1 MTSPALSQGI
11 PCLIL
16 LRESTEPLPPPH
28 PRRRQRPSSSGVDLL
43 LEAKP
48 ETPETAML
56 NGIRCTDSRPPSREA
71 APTSRTAHST
81 RVPSYLPR
89 RERPADRHLLRAH
102 AHVAQAGRGKRNLS
116 PPSAPTPSIPS
127 PTLSASHQ
135 PRRASSWVSPSVT
148 SGTLPTVPPP
158 SSSHDPSG
166 CGASK
171 APLRRSLRIGDSHA
185 QLPPP

>member
-28 PRRRQRPSSSGVDLL
+28 PRRRQRPSSSGVDWL

-116 PPSAPTPSIPS
+116 PPSAPTPA
-127 PTLSASHQ
+127 PTAKAS
-135 PRRASSWVSPSVT
+135 T
-148 SGTLPTVPPP
+148 
-158 SSSHDPSG
+158 
-166 CGASK
+166 CGAAAATGRS
-171 APLRRSLRIGDSHA
+171 APRTPSACGGGRCALSSVLQQSTTGV
-185 QLPPP
+185 

>member
-1 MTSPALSQGI
+1 MARASSGKMTSRALSQGI
-11 PCLIL
+11 SASSCSENRRSP
-16 LRESTEPLPPPH
+16 SPPH
-28 PRRRQRPSSSGVDLL
+28 PRRRQRPSSSGVDWL
-43 LEAKP
+43 LEAQP

-56 NGIRCTDSRPPSREA
+56 NGIRCTDSRQPSREA

-81 RVPSYLPR
+81 RAPSYLPR

-135 PRRASSWVSPSVT
+135 PRRASSWVSPSLT
-148 SGTLPTVPPP
+148 FGNPPNCPPP
-158 SSSHDPSG
+158 
-166 CGASK
+166 
-171 APLRRSLRIGDSHA
+171 
-185 QLPPP
+185 